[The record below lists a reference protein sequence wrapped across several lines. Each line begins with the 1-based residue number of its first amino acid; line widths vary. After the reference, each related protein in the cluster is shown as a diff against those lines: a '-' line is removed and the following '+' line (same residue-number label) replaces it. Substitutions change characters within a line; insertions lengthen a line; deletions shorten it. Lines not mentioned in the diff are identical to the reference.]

1 MSGNYGI
8 DADDVASN
16 DDALQETE
24 NDFDANQAEET
35 RLAGV
40 IINQ

>member
-1 MSGNYGI
+1 MSGNY
-8 DADDVASN
+8 AEELESN
-16 DDALQETE
+16 DDALQEIE

-40 IINQ
+40 IVNQ